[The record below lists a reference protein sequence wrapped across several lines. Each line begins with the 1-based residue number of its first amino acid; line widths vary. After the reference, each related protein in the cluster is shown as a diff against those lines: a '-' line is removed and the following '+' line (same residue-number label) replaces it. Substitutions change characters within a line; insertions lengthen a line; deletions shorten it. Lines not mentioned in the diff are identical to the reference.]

1 MRPKSQ
7 IQEEV
12 TVGNDREADHEE
24 DREEAH
30 GDLQVAREV
39 DHGGEDHEGEDH
51 EDVQA
56 DLQVARDGEKEICQS
71 RGTLASSSLV
81 VPVDLRHAQEEVLE
95 VP

>member
-1 MRPKSQ
+1 M
-7 IQEEV
+7 
-12 TVGNDREADHEE
+12 GNDREADHEE

-39 DHGGEDHEGEDH
+39 DHEGEDH

>member
-30 GDLQVAREV
+30 GGLQVAREV
-39 DHGGEDHEGEDH
+39 DHGGEDH